1 MSDSNSTISTKKVK
15 TCVAG
20 YIWDSP
26 CLKPIIYNP
35 FIVSALILFIIW
47 GIDLLYGKRFPVR
60 YKRSK
65 KHKKRQKLNNASVMV
80 QHLLTTYILV
90 TSGIALN
97 NMLIKHRYRLDK
109 CEANGANG
117 GEAPVEESYIS
128 EYVDDAPYV
137 EQ

>member
-1 MSDSNSTISTKKVK
+1 MPDSNSTISSNKVK
-15 TCVAG
+15 TCVAS

-47 GIDLLYGKRFPVR
+47 GIDLLYGKQFRTKYTR
-60 YKRSK
+60 SKRSK
-65 KHKKRQKLNNASVMV
+65 KRRKQNNAAIMI
-80 QHLLTTYILV
+80 QHLLTSYILV

-109 CEANGANG
+109 CEAKQARQ
-117 GEAPVEESYIS
+117 ESYDEPIGSAYIS
-128 EYVDDAPYV
+128 EYVEEV
-137 EQ
+137 